1 MQNKLTAPIQPDCTT
16 LFNFPFNDDLENLQA
31 DIVILGLPFG
41 MPYSMAEVSNDQSNA
56 PTAIRRASTLAVE
69 SLRRWDFDLG
79 GTLLDDKEIKVVDC
93 GDIIAHPGNIDGH
106 YQKTESAVRKIL
118 ATGAMPICLGG
129 DHGVPIPVFRA
140 FENYGPIHLI
150 QLDAHLDWRDHLNGE
165 KEGYSSPIRRAS
177 EMSHVDQIFQI
188 GLRCQGSARTE
199 DMNAALDYG
208 ANLITVHELNDSGID
223 AILSKIP
230 DGERYYLT
238 IDADGLDPSVMPAV
252 AGPAPGG
259 ITYLQA
265 RKLIH
270 GLVNKGT
277 VVGMDVVEITPSR
290 DINQISSITA
300 GRLIANLIGA
310 SVRAGYFED

>member
-1 MQNKLTAPIQPDCTT
+1 MQNKFTAPIQADCTT
-16 LFNFPFNDDLENLQA
+16 LFDFPFDDDLENLQA
-31 DIVILGLPFG
+31 DIAILGLPFG
-41 MPYSMAEVSNDQSNA
+41 MPYSMSEVSNDQCNA

-69 SLRRWDFDLG
+69 SLHRWDFDLG
-79 GTLLDDKEIKVVDC
+79 GTLLDDKEIKVIDC
-93 GDIIAHPGNIDGH
+93 GDITAQPENINGH
-106 YQKTESAVRKIL
+106 YQKAETAVRKIL
-118 ATGAMPICLGG
+118 AAGAMPICLGG

-140 FENYGPIHLI
+140 FENHGPIHLI
-150 QLDAHLDWRDHLNGE
+150 QLDAHVDWRDHLNGV
-165 KEGYSSPIRRAS
+165 KEGFSSTIRRAS
-177 EMSHVDQIFQI
+177 EMSHVDQIYQI

-199 DMNAALDYG
+199 EINAALDYG

-223 AILSKIP
+223 SVLSKIP

-238 IDADGLDPSVMPAV
+238 IDADGLDPSIMPAV

-259 ITYLQA
+259 VTYHQA

-277 VVGMDVVEITPSR
+277 VVGMDLVEITPSR

-300 GRLIANLIGA
+300 GRLIANLIGS
-310 SVRAGYFED
+310 SVRAGYFES